1 MEKKIY
7 VKPEVIVEELAVET
21 MLAASTDRIPVG
33 DGTKPPAANGRRGTW
48 GDLWADGIDE

>member
-7 VKPEVIVEELAVET
+7 IKPEVIVEELAVET

-33 DGTKPPAANGRRGTW
+33 NEIKPSAVRGRRGTW
-48 GDLWADGIDE
+48 GNLWYEGD

>member
-33 DGTKPPAANGRRGTW
+33 DSPRPPAANGRRGEW
-48 GDLWADGIDE
+48 GNLWYEGD

>member
-7 VKPEVIVEELAVET
+7 IKPEVTVEEIAVES

-33 DGTKPPAANGRRGTW
+33 GSEIKPSAVRGRRGEW
-48 GDLWADGIDE
+48 GNLWYEGD